1 MTDNKLL
8 IQQCSLPDIEE
19 IDKATVSEITVL
31 KEMPVKYEA
40 LLGRIIRGRVS
51 N

>member
-1 MTDNKLL
+1 MIDNKKLV
-8 IQQCSLPDIEE
+8 QTVSLPDMEE

-31 KEMPVKYEA
+31 KKMLVKYEA
-40 LLGRIIRGRVS
+40 LLGRIIRSRVS